1 MSRAEAGWSCLARL
15 RRRRAVQPGA
25 VGGTVVGRPP
35 PSRMARLCWP
45 RAGWEALAGLVWG
58 RRGAG
63 RRGWHPTSVYCPG
76 PVQVLNDRALRYT
89 WRQWKWQTD
98 WESQSDYDEQE
109 TEDRFAAGLGCRRSR
124 GPAGRPPALTLVG
137 CLRGCQPWA
146 AAGARA
152 TPSPVA

>member
-1 MSRAEAGWSCLARL
+1 MPGPPAPAAGCAAKGCRGNS
-15 RRRRAVQPGA
+15 
-25 VGGTVVGRPP
+25 GGSP
-35 PSRMARLCWP
+35 PSQPDGQALLAQGGLGGAG
-45 RAGWEALAGLVWG
+45 RAGWG

-109 TEDRFAAGLGCRRSR
+109 TDDRFAAGLGCRRSR